1 MDLRKK
7 SRTFLVDGEVVTDFE
22 VVFRKFYRQLY
33 LYAYNFVMDEMEA
46 EDIVQETFSVIW
58 ERKDRLPEELDVRA
72 YLYTS
77 VKYACLK
84 YFRRLKL
91 TDVYRQKQ
99 VEALLVS
106 FADEKE
112 EEDEIVMAVKQAME
126 KLTGQ
131 QARIV
136 RMHVAEG
143 LTYQEIA
150 AQLGLSD
157 NTVRTHLKRAY
168 KVLRDHLSC
177 FLAGYPFIFNFS

>member
-1 MDLRKK
+1 MDLGKK

-58 ERKDRLPEELDVRA
+58 ERQDRLPEELDVRA

-77 VKYACLK
+77 VKHACLK

-91 TDVYRQKQ
+91 TDAYRQKQ

-112 EEDEIVMAVKQAME
+112 EEDEIVVAVKRAME
-126 KLTGQ
+126 KLTEQ

-136 RMHVAEG
+136 RMHVAKG

-177 FLAGYPFIFNFS
+177 FLAGLPFIFNFS